1 MKLEIGKDYLLLNT
15 LYPEDR
21 SKDRRVRITGMDRK
35 VIYLETEPPPGDGKG
50 TPLSFSRASM
60 RRLATPFER

>member
-1 MKLEIGKDYLLLNT
+1 MKLEIGKDYLLPNT

-35 VIYLETEPPPGDGKG
+35 AVYLETEPPSGDSKG
-50 TPLSFSRASM
+50 VPLSFSRTSM
-60 RRLATPFER
+60 RRLAMPAER

>member
-1 MKLEIGKDYLLLNT
+1 MKLEIGKDYLLPNT

-35 VIYLETEPPPGDGKG
+35 VVYLETEPPPGNSKG
-50 TPLSFSRASM
+50 IPLSLSRTSM
-60 RRLATPFER
+60 RRLAMPAER